1 MTKYLC
7 PWCIY
12 NFVDNS
18 VGYSECTE
26 QNYMTDI
33 EYQQYEENGFLVNC
47 PYFEEDNR

>member
-1 MTKYLC
+1 MTKCLC
-7 PWCIY
+7 PWCIH

-18 VGYSECTE
+18 VGYFECTE

-33 EYQQYEENGFLVNC
+33 EYQQYEENGFIVDC